1 MAADDGPGMWE
12 CRNGDPEI
20 GGGIDKT
27 CLKTPYFHC
36 TVSKLLKE
44 FQMIFHFYSFF
55 HPLITTSYPH
65 GSISTID
72 SQQLVKSVC
81 GFDDSS
87 I

>member
-20 GGGIDKT
+20 GGGTDKT

-44 FQMIFHFYSFF
+44 FQMIFPSIHFSS
-55 HPLITTSYPH
+55 SYNNFLPTW
-65 GSISTID
+65 IN
-72 SQQLVKSVC
+72 KYYR
-81 GFDDSS
+81 
-87 I
+87 